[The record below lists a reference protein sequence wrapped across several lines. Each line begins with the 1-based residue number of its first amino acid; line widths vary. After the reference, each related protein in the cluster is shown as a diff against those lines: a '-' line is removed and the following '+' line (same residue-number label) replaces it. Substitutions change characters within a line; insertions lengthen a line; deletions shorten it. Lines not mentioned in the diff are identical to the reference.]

1 MTSPFTWLKDTLAA
15 AWRWSRTVFLN
26 VVSFLGVAGTEL
38 IGYGL
43 GLNWASVIDNPKLLF
58 WWMLAMNAIN
68 IVLRL
73 DTRGP
78 VGGKRG

>member
-1 MTSPFTWLKDTLAA
+1 MTWLKN
-15 AWRWSRTVFLN
+15 AWNWSRAVFLN
-26 VVSFLGVAGTEL
+26 LLSLLMAAGTEL
-38 IGYGL
+38 IGFAL

-58 WWMLAMNAIN
+58 WWVLAMNAVN

-78 VGGKRG
+78 VGSK